1 MPPATIREFFY
12 YHLNP
17 YRKLIFVALLVGGI
31 ASVSEILLYVFLG
44 RLVDWMSTTGP
55 DVFFDQHSVALI
67 LMLLT
72 VVIVRPVSSLASRAI
87 MNLTLAPGIANATR
101 WRNHRY
107 VLRQSLRY
115 FQDDFAGRI
124 AQKVLQTGHALR
136 EALFNVVD
144 GVWFL
149 VIYLVG
155 IIAYFFATDWELL
168 APVLLW
174 IVGYVIVIATMVRP
188 VRKKSSR
195 LSEATSVL
203 TGRIVDSY
211 TNIQS
216 VKLFAHAEQEEEY
229 AAEGVKRHTV
239 AFRIMMRAVLNMTVA
254 LTLLN
259 TALVVVTAGLSILLW
274 QQSKVTVG
282 DIAIV
287 NGLVIRLSQM
297 SGWILRTVTALF
309 ENIGAVEN
317 GMETISKVNDVE
329 DIALAPDLVVQHG
342 QVVFNAVNFSYS
354 SESVVIEDC
363 SFIVEP
369 GERVG
374 LVGRSGA
381 GKSTLVNL
389 LLRFHDIDSG
399 RISIDGHDISDV
411 SQKSLRSNIGV
422 VTQDTSLLHR
432 SIFDNIAYGSRD
444 ADKEKIIDAART
456 ASADEFIKDLSDP
469 LGNRGYEALV
479 GERGVKLSGGQRQR
493 IAIARVILKN
503 APILVLD
510 EATSSLDSEV
520 EQAIQEQLYSLM
532 EGKTVLAI
540 AHRLST
546 IAALDRLIV
555 LDRGKIAEQG
565 SHDELLANNGL
576 YASLWKRQSGGF
588 IASD

>member
-1 MPPATIREFFY
+1 MPPATVREFFY

-44 RLVDWMSTTGP
+44 RLVDWMSTT
-55 DVFFDQHSVALI
+55 DRELFFEQHAFALT
-67 LMLLT
+67 LMFLT
-72 VVIVRPVSSLASRAI
+72 IVVIRPVSSLASRAI

-168 APVLLW
+168 LPVLLW

-229 AAEGVKRHTV
+229 AAEGVRRHTV

-317 GMETISKVNDVE
+317 GMETISQANEVE
-329 DIALAPDLVVQHG
+329 DVTDAPELDVVRG
-342 QVVFNAVNFSYS
+342 QVIFKQVNFSYNA
-354 SESVVIEDC
+354 ELGVIRNC
-363 SFIVEP
+363 SFVVEP

-389 LLRFHDIDSG
+389 LLRFHDLDSG
-399 RISIDGHDISDV
+399 RISIDGCDISDV
-411 SQKSLRSNIGV
+411 SQNSLRSSIGV

-432 SIFDNIAYGSRD
+432 SISDNIAYGSRRVD
-444 ADKEKIIDAART
+444 REMVVDAART
-456 ASADEFIKDLSDP
+456 ASADEFIQDLTDP
-469 LGNRGYEALV
+469 KGNRGYEALV
-479 GERGVKLSGGQRQR
+479 GERGVKLSGGG
-493 IAIARVILKN
+493 N
-503 APILVLD
+503 LV
-510 EATSSLDSEV
+510 T
-520 EQAIQEQLYSLM
+520 
-532 EGKTVLAI
+532 
-540 AHRLST
+540 RL
-546 IAALDRLIV
+546 
-555 LDRGKIAEQG
+555 G
-565 SHDELLANNGL
+565 S
-576 YASLWKRQSGGF
+576 
-588 IASD
+588 

>member
-1 MPPATIREFFY
+1 MPPASVREFFY

-17 YRKLIFVALLVGGI
+17 YRKLIFIALLVGGI

-44 RLVDWMSTTGP
+44 RLVDWMSTTEP
-55 DVFFDQHSVALI
+55 ELFFEQHSIALV
-67 LMLLT
+67 LMFLT
-72 VVIVRPVSSLASRAI
+72 IVIIRPVSSLASRAI

-107 VLRQSLRY
+107 VLRQSLGY

-168 APVLLW
+168 LPVLVW

-274 QQSKVTVG
+274 QQSKVSVG

-317 GMETISKVNDVE
+317 GMETISQVNKVE
-329 DIALAPDLVVQHG
+329 DVALAEELVVKHG
-342 QVVFNAVNFSYS
+342 QVLFKEVNFSYS
-354 SESVVIEDC
+354 AESGVINNC
-363 SFIVEP
+363 SFVVEP

-389 LLRFHDIDSG
+389 LLRFHDLDSG
-399 RISIDGHDISDV
+399 RISIDGLDISDV

-432 SIFDNIAYGSRD
+432 SIFDNIAYGSRI
-444 ADKEKIIDAART
+444 ADQKMVVDAART
-456 ASADEFIKDLSDP
+456 ASADEFIQDLTDP
-469 LGNRGYEALV
+469 KGNRGYEALV

-503 APILVLD
+503 APILILD

-555 LDRGKIAEQG
+555 LDQGNIAEQG
-565 SHDELLANNGL
+565 SHDELLAADGL

>member
-1 MPPATIREFFY
+1 MPPASIREFFI

-17 YRKLIFVALLVGGI
+17 YRKLIFIALLVGGI

-44 RLVDWMSTTGP
+44 RLVDWMSTTEREL
-55 DVFFDQHSVALI
+55 FFDQHAVALI
-67 LMLLT
+67 LMFLT
-72 VVIVRPVSSLASRAI
+72 VVIIRPVSSLASRAI

-149 VIYLVG
+149 IIYLVG
-155 IIAYFFATDWELL
+155 IIAYFLATDWELL

-174 IVGYVIVIATMVRP
+174 IVGYVLVIATMVRP
-188 VRKKSSR
+188 VRRKSSR

-229 AAEGVKRHTV
+229 AADGVKQHTV

-317 GMETISKVNDVE
+317 GMETISQANDVE
-329 DIALAPDLVVQHG
+329 DAPLAPELAVQHG
-342 QVVFNAVNFSYS
+342 QVVFNAVNFAYS
-354 SESVVIEDC
+354 SETAVIENC

-389 LLRFHDIDSG
+389 LLRFHDLESG
-399 RISIDGHDISDV
+399 RISIC
-411 SQKSLRSNIGV
+411 LLY
-422 VTQDTSLLHR
+422 TSP
-432 SIFDNIAYGSRD
+432 SPRD
-444 ADKEKIIDAART
+444 ATLSRMPS
-456 ASADEFIKDLSDP
+456 SA
-469 LGNRGYEALV
+469 
-479 GERGVKLSGGQRQR
+479 
-493 IAIARVILKN
+493 
-503 APILVLD
+503 
-510 EATSSLDSEV
+510 
-520 EQAIQEQLYSLM
+520 
-532 EGKTVLAI
+532 
-540 AHRLST
+540 
-546 IAALDRLIV
+546 
-555 LDRGKIAEQG
+555 
-565 SHDELLANNGL
+565 
-576 YASLWKRQSGGF
+576 
-588 IASD
+588 

>member
-1 MPPATIREFFY
+1 MPPATIGEFFY

-55 DVFFDQHSVALI
+55 DVFFDQHAVALI

-329 DIALAPDLVVQHG
+329 DIALAPDLAVQHG
-342 QVVFNAVNFSYS
+342 QVVFNTVNFSYG

-444 ADKEKIIDAART
+444 ADKAKIIDAART
-456 ASADEFIKDLSDP
+456 ASADEFIEDLTDP

-555 LDRGKIAEQG
+555 LDKGKIAEQG